1 MTTTEHVI
9 ATSTEDVDPTA
20 AFEGALVDAD
30 ATLTRAIEA
39 TPLTVTGSHI
49 TNFVGTVHAKINADG
64 DVVAYTATVVLTAAV
79 STS

>member
-9 ATSTEDVDPTA
+9 TTSTEDVDPTA

-30 ATLTRAIEA
+30 VTLNRAIAE
-39 TPLTVTGSHI
+39 TLRPVTGSHI
-49 TNFVGTVHAKINADG
+49 TNLVGTVHAKINADG